1 MILGIE
7 WVVHRAIGLFFISEF
22 KAWNVVWFAEN
33 SLADEDNNGDYDRLV
48 DGVSENVSP
57 HDFSNNGSVLVIW
70 LSLKNGVIWWLSSQS
85 KSGEGIHDQVN
96 PEHLNGSQWGFSK
109 DGRSSEDNEHS
120 NNVDGKL
127 ELKELSNVI
136 IDVSSEFKS
145 NNNGGEVI
153 IQKNDITGT
162 FGDISTSNSHSK
174 SNIGL
179 GQSWGIIGTITSYGD
194 NTFLFLNT
202 SNENKLVLWGRSS
215 QNFQVLDNFDEF
227 SLVLDTANGLFG
239 IRWIFHLDESSNSL
253 SEVLSGHA
261 GVLAFLAFI
270 FSDNSGVLGNSNG
283 GVDVV
288 SSAHDGSD
296 TSSSAFGDRCGNSIS
311 QWVLKSEETNGNKVS
326 LEALSIDFFSK
337 IIVVRFQLV
346 VLVHGHILVG
356 DQKGSVGFMSEFLDG
371 SVELFLVRDKV
382 NILFFSMFK

>member
-1 MILGIE
+1 VILSVE
-7 WVVHRAIGLFFISEF
+7 WVVLNAFGGIGLREF
-22 KAWNVVWFAEN
+22 KAWNIVWFAED
-33 SLADEDNNGDYDRLV
+33 SLAQENDQGDNDRLV

-57 HDFSNNGSVLVIW
+57 HDFSNDGSVLVIW

-85 KSGEGIHDQVN
+85 KSGEGIHDQVD
-96 PEHLNGSQWGFSK
+96 PEHLNGSQWGLSK
-109 DGRSSEDNEHS
+109 DGRSKEDNEHS

-162 FGDISTSNSHSK
+162 LGDISTGDTHGK

-202 SNENKLVLWGRSS
+202 SNKNELVLWGRSS
-215 QNFQVLDNFDEF
+215 QNFQVLDDFDEF
-227 SLVLDTANGLFG
+227 SLVLNTFNGFL
-239 IRWIFHLDESSNSL
+239 IVLWIWHADESSNSL

-261 GVLAFLAFI
+261 GVLASLAFF

-283 GVDVV
+283 GIDVV

-296 TSSSAFGDRCGNSIS
+296 TSSSAFSNRLGDSIS
-311 QWVLKSEETNGNKVS
+311 EWVLKSENTKSNKVL
-326 LEALSIDFFSK
+326 LEALSIIFFSK
-337 IIVVRFQLV
+337 VIVVRFQLV
-346 VLVHGHILVG
+346 VLVHGHILIG
-356 DQKGSVGFMSEFLDG
+356 DQKGSVGLVGEFLDG
-371 SVELFLVRDKV
+371 SVELSLVRDKV
-382 NILFFSMFK
+382 GIS

>member
-162 FGDISTSNSHSK
+162 FGDISTGNSHSK

-179 GQSWGIIGTITSYGD
+179 GQSWGIIGTITCYGD

-227 SLVLDTANGLFG
+227 LWSLTQLMVFLASDGSSILTSPPTVSLKSFPVMQVYWLFL
-239 IRWIFHLDESSNSL
+239 HSSS
-253 SEVLSGHA
+253 VTIP
-261 GVLAFLAFI
+261 AFLEIAMAVSMLSPVHMMVVI
-270 FSDNSGVLGNSNG
+270 PAVL
-283 GVDVV
+283 
-288 SSAHDGSD
+288 
-296 TSSSAFGDRCGNSIS
+296 
-311 QWVLKSEETNGNKVS
+311 
-326 LEALSIDFFSK
+326 
-337 IIVVRFQLV
+337 
-346 VLVHGHILVG
+346 
-356 DQKGSVGFMSEFLDG
+356 
-371 SVELFLVRDKV
+371 
-382 NILFFSMFK
+382 